1 MLFTCN
7 THQTDP
13 APIVALHSSASD
25 RRQWSGLV
33 SDLRD
38 RHDVFTFNLPG
49 YGPDFTRC
57 RAFKGMAAVA
67 EPILQEILKIGQ
79 AVHLVGH
86 SFGGGV
92 ALKIALMRPD
102 LVKSLTLYEP
112 VAFHILRG
120 RGAEDAGLLAGL
132 KQVEE
137 SLRGAGPDGR
147 DGAGLKPFIDFWN
160 SDGAWDRMPETLRDR
175 LTSATAAVLADFDS
189 CFSEDWRLE
198 DLGGLELPTQLLM
211 GMESPEI
218 AQRTATLIFG
228 QIPNAELVMLPG
240 LGHMAPIHAPDWVNP
255 RIKQH
260 IARIERSAEHFAWPQ
275 SHAA

>member
-1 MLFTCN
+1 MLYNRNIHTN
-7 THQTDP
+7 DR

-33 SDLRD
+33 SDLCD
-38 RHDVFTFNLPG
+38 RHDIFTYNLPG
-49 YGPDFTRC
+49 YGREFTRC
-57 RAFKGMAAVA
+57 RSLRGMAAVA
-67 EPILQEILKIGQ
+67 EPILREILTLGE

-86 SFGGGV
+86 SFGGAV

-112 VAFHILRG
+112 VAFHILNG
-120 RGAEDAGLLAGL
+120 RGPADAELLEGLS
-132 KQVEE
+132 QVEKR
-137 SLRGAGPDGR
+137 LRSEGTDNPGGPGIK
-147 DGAGLKPFIDFWN
+147 AFIDFWN
-160 SDGAWDRMPETLRDR
+160 GESAWDRMPEKLRATL
-175 LTSATAAVLADFDS
+175 LSATASVLADFDS

-198 DLGGLELPTQLLM
+198 DLGGLDMPTQILT

-218 AQRTATLIFG
+218 AQRTAALIFG
-228 QIPNAELVMLPG
+228 HIPDAELVMLPG

-260 IARIERSAEHFAWPQ
+260 IARVERCAEPFAWPQ

>member
-7 THQTDP
+7 THHADP

-33 SDLRD
+33 SDLCD

-49 YGPDFTRC
+49 YGQDLTRC
-57 RAFKGMAAVA
+57 SAFKGMAAVA
-67 EPILQEILKIGQ
+67 EPILQEILKLGE

-86 SFGGGV
+86 SFGGAV

-102 LVKSLTLYEP
+102 LVESLTLYEP

-120 RGAEDAGLLAGL
+120 RGEEDTELLAGL

-137 SLRGAGPDGR
+137 SLRAAGPDGR
-147 DGAGLKPFIDFWN
+147 DGPGIKPFIDFWN
-160 SDGAWDRMPETLRDR
+160 GDGAWDRMSETLRER
-175 LTSATAAVLADFDS
+175 LASMAAAVLADFDS

-198 DLGGLELPTQLLM
+198 DLGALELPTQILM

-228 QIPNAELVMLPG
+228 QVPDAELVMLPG

-260 IARIERSAEHFAWPQ
+260 IARVERCAEHFAWPQ